1 MKSWYLHLFKPIL
14 QIETCLMHNCH
25 VSPPSHCCQTLKI
38 DNMPNSHI
46 HTEDDHQK
54 EFKCFLHL
62 CFIEWHV
69 SWMVPKIWLPWMTC
83 SFVNVVCIS
92 IFIAVHSMSS
102 IHTSPTIHM
111 FTLMLIMLHK
121 KKPHYV
127 IVRMPRQWTAALIM
141 LDTMTSPDV
150 VTYTAAMSCS
160 LSQLF
165 DEGVLLK
172 ERTHFL

>member
-1 MKSWYLHLFKPIL
+1 
-14 QIETCLMHNCH
+14 
-25 VSPPSHCCQTLKI
+25 
-38 DNMPNSHI
+38 
-46 HTEDDHQK
+46 
-54 EFKCFLHL
+54 
-62 CFIEWHV
+62 
-69 SWMVPKIWLPWMTC
+69 MTC
-83 SFVNVVCIS
+83 SFVNVVCIA
-92 IFIAVHSMSS
+92 IFMAVHSMSS

-111 FTLMLIMLHK
+111 FTLMMIILHK

-127 IVRMPRQWTAALIM
+127 VVRMPRQWTAALIM